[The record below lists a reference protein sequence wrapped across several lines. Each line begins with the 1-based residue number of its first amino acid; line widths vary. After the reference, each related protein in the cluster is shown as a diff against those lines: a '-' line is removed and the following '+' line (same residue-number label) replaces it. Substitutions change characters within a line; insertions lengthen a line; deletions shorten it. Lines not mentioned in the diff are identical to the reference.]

1 MRSPQTLVSSQS
13 LVTSPSDQLE
23 RQIAQ
28 CYAQAKDGAERGE
41 ISAAAKLILTALD
54 LERRLAARG
63 PQVLQ
68 LIKPRA

>member
-1 MRSPQTLVSSQS
+1 MRASQSLASSQS
-13 LVTSPSDQLE
+13 DQLQ

-28 CYAQAKDGAERGE
+28 CYAQAKDVAERGE

-54 LERRLAARG
+54 HERRLAARG